1 LKNVIAKE
9 EFRKSSSA
17 LFRTGSPPS
26 GFEASLNDNPSAGRW
41 IYDVEAECHYKIC
54 PRCRPIC
61 ADRAFLSLNA
71 VANGEIPPTAA
82 AGFGFEPVH
91 GRPVIAKVVIKHIN
105 EHHPKVSKTVLIF
118 CDRLTDIYS
127 HKLAAVE

>member
-17 LFRTGSPPS
+17 LFRTVSPPP
-26 GFEASLNDNPSAGRW
+26 GFEASWNDNPSAGRW
-41 IYDVEAECHYKIC
+41 IYDAEAECHYKIC

-82 AGFGFEPVH
+82 AGFGFESLH

-105 EHHPKVSKTVLIF
+105 EHRPKVSKNVLIL